1 MMTYYYIWNKMLGL
15 KGQIYALEA
24 KSKDGSISKR
34 QIEELILLEIEHRH
48 WEKVQSI
55 WDQHGDRAFDGYEL
69 KPEFVDEQSQIE
81 KTS

>member
-55 WDQHGDRAFDGYEL
+55 WDQHGESAFDGYEP
-69 KPEFVDEQSQIE
+69 KPEFVDECNKAKENS
-81 KTS
+81 